1 MTQGTRRGVRA
12 AVYEAWSFLRD
23 GVYAFIDD
31 EALSRGAAIAFYA
44 AAAIGPTLFIVVAIA
59 GVLFGQDAARGAVAE
74 QVHGLIG
81 PQAADLLQIAI
92 HNAAAGESTSLW
104 ANALGVAMLVI
115 VASGIFTEMQSAL
128 NAIWKVPPRRSW
140 YVSLLLSRL
149 LSLGLVASLGFLLL
163 TSMVITAAL
172 SAMGRYV
179 DLHLPIGVELLSIV
193 NFGLSFVL
201 IAVLFAAI
209 YKILPDKNLTWRDV
223 AVGAIG
229 TTVLFQVGQYLLSLY
244 LGSSWIASVYG
255 VAGGLIVLMLWIY
268 YSAEIFLF
276 GAELTKLYA
285 QRYGSHRP
293 AVDPGP

>member
-1 MTQGTRRGVRA
+1 VLA
-12 AVYEAWSFLRD
+12 AVREAWTFLRD

-44 AAAIGPTLFIVVAIA
+44 AAGIGPTLFIVVAIA
-59 GVLFGQDAARGAVAE
+59 GLLFGQDAARGVVAE

-92 HNAAAGESTSLW
+92 RNAAAGESTSVW
-104 ANALGVAMLVI
+104 ANLLGVGMLMI

-149 LSLGLVASLGFLLL
+149 LSLGLVAGLGFLLL
-163 TSMVITAAL
+163 TSMVVTAAL
-172 SAMGRYV
+172 TAVSSHFDVQLPLGLEFVGM
-179 DLHLPIGVELLSIV
+179 LH
-193 NFGLSFVL
+193 FWFSFVF
-201 IAVLFAAI
+201 IAVMFAAI
-209 YKILPDKNLTWRDV
+209 YKVLPDRTLTWGDV
-223 AVGAIG
+223 AVGATG
-229 TTVLFQVGQYLLSLY
+229 TTVLFQIWQYLLGLY
-244 LGSSWIASVYG
+244 LSSSWIASVYG
-255 VAGGLIVLMLWIY
+255 VAGGLIVLMMWIY

-276 GAELTKLYA
+276 GAELTKVYA

-293 AVDPGP
+293 PASGS